1 MGADNDFASFIRRIR
16 AGDDQAARELVE
28 RYEPVIRREV
38 RMRVRDPRVY
48 SRFDWAD
55 VCQSVMAS
63 FFVRAA
69 SGQYDLD
76 QPDQLM
82 RLLVV
87 MTRHK
92 LAKQE
97 RRHRADRRDYRRVE
111 GGDPVYLQEPT
122 AANPSPSRIVAS
134 RELLE
139 EFHRRLSEEERR
151 LADLRGQGY
160 EWAEIAAELGGTA
173 QARCKQLARAINR
186 VEQQLEESE
195 PGDD

>member
-1 MGADNDFASFIRRIR
+1 
-16 AGDDQAARELVE
+16 
-28 RYEPVIRREV
+28 
-38 RMRVRDPRVY
+38 
-48 SRFDWAD
+48 
-55 VCQSVMAS
+55 MAS

-111 GGDPVYLQEPT
+111 GGDPAYLQEPT

-139 EFHRRLSEEERR
+139 EFRRRLSEEERQ

-173 QARCKQLARAINR
+173 RRVASNWPARSIGSSSSSRRASPAMTEPARPGREFDADVVVRKTAGLLRGTGPAGVIAFRVRSTLAVDRVRAD
-186 VEQQLEESE
+186 VEETDS
-195 PGDD
+195 